1 MRTIGFFG
9 DSFCAAN
16 RDDSWCNILA
26 KKLGIDRP
34 RWFGKS
40 GSSIWSVFF
49 QYNRLIA
56 ENNVPDISIF
66 CWTEPYRLYHK
77 EYALTLNVEHDPKAD
92 PNMYKALDNY
102 WIHLQNQYKDEMS
115 YEYALKYYDR
125 HILSEVKSQIVQT
138 WSFRPFETS
147 DRPQGFQLETGAFI
161 DESMFEFSKT
171 AGVKDGWGVG
181 DINHMTVEQNEQ
193 WAEKV
198 YEHHRIFWR

>member
-125 HILSEVKSQIVQT
+125 HILSEVKSQIV
-138 WSFRPFETS
+138 SP
-147 DRPQGFQLETGAFI
+147 LGA
-161 DESMFEFSKT
+161 
-171 AGVKDGWGVG
+171 
-181 DINHMTVEQNEQ
+181 
-193 WAEKV
+193 
-198 YEHHRIFWR
+198 